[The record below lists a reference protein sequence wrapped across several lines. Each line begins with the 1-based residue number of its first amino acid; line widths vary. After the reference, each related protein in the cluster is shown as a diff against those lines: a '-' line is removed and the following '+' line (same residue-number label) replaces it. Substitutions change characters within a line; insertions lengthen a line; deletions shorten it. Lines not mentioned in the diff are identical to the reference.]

1 MPAVIEFRGMVT
13 DYPKKIRDKE
23 HSAEQ
28 KLPVAGFERGRRE
41 RIFWVSPW
49 KGEQWRLEA
58 ESDGALPH
66 AKANRA
72 LP

>member
-28 KLPVAGFERGRRE
+28 KLPVAGFERGDVNE
-41 RIFWVSPW
+41 FWEWLIEKVS
-49 KGEQWRLEA
+49 QWRLE
-58 ESDGALPH
+58 SS
-66 AKANRA
+66 RRQ
-72 LP
+72 